1 VVLFVPFLAKLSG
14 KGDSAMKFAGKEEK
28 GTTRRDFVKQVTLS
42 AAGAAA
48 VSGLAASAHA
58 AAQAPPGIIGPKNAK
73 LSRYVKPIP
82 FQDPGS
88 GSIRPWARMD
98 GAFLGGEKIIVDMGT
113 VVYAGKL
120 GKEPYGAHVHDFD
133 QVIYFMGGDCS
144 DMGELNAELE
154 VCLGPEKE
162 KQLINSTTALY
173 IPRGFPHFPATVKNM
188 SKRFYYM
195 EISLAPEY
203 KETPVPGD
211 AKPVEARGMMS
222 KYRAHITRPA
232 FMRKTPGM
240 MNPESRD
247 DSGGALASI
256 TNSLFP
262 TLIMC
267 ESLNRAPYRFP
278 NPDYHTHPEPE
289 FIFFMGS
296 DTNDPATLGGEVEL
310 YHGAK
315 AEAERYLVTV
325 PSVWIVPAR
334 LPHCPMIITQ
344 IDRPFIFTD
353 VRPAGIGDGPGKKA

>member
-1 VVLFVPFLAKLSG
+1 
-14 KGDSAMKFAGKEEK
+14 MNFAGNEQK
-28 GTTRRDFVKQVTLS
+28 GTTRRDFFKQATLG
-42 AAGAAA
+42 AAGTAIMG
-48 VSGLAASAHA
+48 GLGASAVA
-58 AAQAPPGIIGPKNAK
+58 APQAPQGILGPKNAK
-73 LSRYVKPIP
+73 LSRYVKPIN

-98 GAFLGGEKIIVDMGT
+98 GAFLGGEKITVDMGT

-120 GKEPYGAHVHDFD
+120 GKEPYGAHTHDFD
-133 QVIYFMGGDCS
+133 QVIYFMGGDCA
-144 DMGELNAELE
+144 DMGELNAEIEL
-154 VCLGPEKE
+154 CLGPEKE
-162 KQLINSTTALY
+162 KQTINSTTALY
-173 IPRGFPHFPATVKNM
+173 IPRGFPHFPATVKSM
-188 SKRFYYM
+188 SKRFYYI

-203 KETPVPGD
+203 AETPVPGD
-211 AKPVEARGMMS
+211 AKPTESKGMMS
-222 KYRAHITRPA
+222 KYRNHITRPA
-232 FMRKTPGM
+232 FIRKTPGM

-296 DTNDPATLGGEVEL
+296 DPMDPTKLGGEVEL

-315 AEAERYLVTV
+315 AQAERYLVTV
-325 PSVWIVPAR
+325 PSVWIVPAG
-334 LPHCPMIITQ
+334 LPHCPVIITR

-353 VRPAGIGDGPGKKA
+353 IRPAGIGDAPPKKA